1 MKKLLVLFLL
11 CGPLIV
17 SAQNTWEK
25 KAAFGGDKRS
35 RCVAF
40 SIGNRGYMGLG
51 EDTADVERNDFWEY
65 DPGTDCWTQK
75 ASLPAVG
82 RRDAVGFA
90 IGTKGYV
97 GTGIDA
103 PESWLGNNLN
113 DWWEYSPV
121 TNTWTQKATYPG
133 SPSYGGIY
141 FGTGFVIGNYGYVL
155 GGKQSAS
162 NYTNNLYRYDPATN
176 SWLQMT
182 QFPGGTRYAMS
193 AFTVNGKAYTGLGTD
208 ENVLQ
213 TDWWE
218 YNPGTNNW
226 TQKTSFPGSGRFAA
240 SGFAIGPKGYVL
252 CGTDG
257 GYKDELWQ
265 YDVASDSWWVK
276 APYGGGPRRSVG
288 VFVIGSAAYAGT
300 GKGFSGS
307 RRDFW
312 QYEQYITGVE
322 EISVTSPGIYPNPA
336 TEYITVSAPVSV
348 QSFPENAWMSI
359 LSAEGK
365 LITQQPVSGQNEI
378 RVDVSMLAPGNYL
391 LQVSNDAWHSQTTF
405 IKK

>member
-1 MKKLLVLFLL
+1 MKKLL
-11 CGPLIV
+11 LILIITAPCLAF
-17 SAQNTWEK
+17 AQNTWEK

-65 DPGTDCWTQK
+65 DPGTDTWTQK

-113 DWWEYSPV
+113 DWWEYNPV
-121 TNTWTQKATYPG
+121 TNTWLARATYPG

-141 FGTGFVIGNYGYVL
+141 FGCGFVIGNYGYVL
-155 GGKQSAS
+155 GGKQAAS
-162 NYTNNLYRYDPATN
+162 NYTNNLYRFDPATN
-176 SWLQMT
+176 TWSTMN

-193 AFTVNGKAYTGLGTD
+193 AFSVNGKAYAGLGTD
-208 ENVLQ
+208 ENILQ

-218 YNPGTNNW
+218 YNPAGNTW
-226 TQKTSFPGSGRFAA
+226 TAKASFPGSGRFAA

-252 CGTDG
+252 GGTNG
-257 GYKDELWQ
+257 GYQDELWQ
-265 YDVASDSWWVK
+265 YDVASNSWWVK
-276 APYGGGPRRSVG
+276 APYGGGERRSLG

-312 QYEQYITGVE
+312 QYEQYITDVE
-322 EISVTSPGIYPNPA
+322 ETQSVKISMYPNPA
-336 TEYITVSAPVSV
+336 TEQLMVYAPYETIV
-348 QSFPENAWMSI
+348 FPDNTLLSI
-359 LSAEGK
+359 ISAEGK
-365 LITQQPVSGQNEI
+365 VVVQE
-378 RVDVSMLAPGNYL
+378 DVSREVSVKIDVTQFACGSYIV
-391 LQVSNDAWHSQTTF
+391 QVVNDKWQSQSTF
-405 IKK
+405 IRN